1 MLKLCKLQVYH
12 LYQIKLYCVWNS
24 PKISHFNFGIFH
36 QFVTCLVTLFDRK
49 LQVFKNS
56 PNWPFFGTFNE
67 LLSNKNEN
75 DVLAMLN
82 DFFCDFQTPWQRC
95 FFGQDMLE
103 RWVNP
108 RHLLSSFDCR
118 ENSSTTYLFSPIL
131 SEQWNKPHVVSRFS
145 SCQTARG
152 SSLMGGGLPLP
163 RNLPLRHKLQGGKNA
178 ITTRFRLLF
187 SGH

>member
-56 PNWPFFGTFNE
+56 PNWPFLA
-67 LLSNKNEN
+67 LLMNCYPMKMKTTCSQCW
-75 DVLAMLN
+75 MT
-82 DFFCDFQTPWQRC
+82 FFCDFQTPWQRC

-152 SSLMGGGLPLP
+152 SSLMGGGLRLP
-163 RNLPLRHKLQGGKNA
+163 RNLPLRHKLQEG
-178 ITTRFRLLF
+178 R
-187 SGH
+187 

>member
-1 MLKLCKLQVYH
+1 MFENHQKYRISIFQFWHFSPICDLSGNTVWSQASGFQKLSKLT
-12 LYQIKLYCVWNS
+12 I
-24 PKISHFNFGIFH
+24 
-36 QFVTCLVTLFDRK
+36 
-49 LQVFKNS
+49 
-56 PNWPFFGTFNE
+56 FGTFNE
-67 LLSNKNEN
+67 LLSNENEN
-75 DVLAMLN
+75 DVLTMLN